1 MSSEQ
6 RPPGKE
12 ELAPVP
18 EPERFRRLEE
28 LQEELPDEEIGD
40 EELPGEDVNE
50 QED

>member
-1 MSSEQ
+1 MSAED

-28 LQEELPDEEIGD
+28 LQEEVPAEEVS
-40 EELPGEDVNE
+40 EEEG
-50 QED
+50 